1 MQNATPVNS
10 ARSAGARR
18 TLLADYG
25 PTYGA
30 LAALI
35 LLILANAVFTP
46 NFADVNNLRNILLQV
61 APTVLVAVGMTLVI
75 ATGGIDL
82 SVGSVMAIAAALAA
96 ITLVSGV
103 SLAVLLAWAILI
115 GLSFLWG
122 VNRFV
127 KYGIIALQLL
137 LLRELV
143 LGAFD
148 PGARLSTLND
158 MMVVKGVVAS
168 VFVALIISLGVGFV
182 NGALISGFRIQ
193 PIIVTLALLITGRGV
208 AQVISRGGQII
219 LIDNQNFMSL
229 GKGFVGPVP
238 MSVVVMLLVVVVAL
252 FVMRATSFGRYVV
265 AVGGNEAAARLA
277 GVKVHRTKIMVYAL
291 SGLLAGLAGLIEAAK
306 AEASDATKV
315 GLYIELDAIAA
326 VVVGGTPLTG
336 GRITV
341 VGTLIGALIMQV
353 ITTSFNML
361 GIGFAWSLVLK
372 AAIILVAVYIQRP
385 RVA

>member
-1 MQNATPVNS
+1 MQNATPADS
-10 ARSAGARR
+10 SAGATKAATTTR

-30 LAALI
+30 LAALV
-35 LLILANAVFTP
+35 LLVLANALLTP
-46 NFADVNNLRNILLQV
+46 NFADPNNFRNILLQV

-96 ITLVSGV
+96 TNLERG
-103 SLAVLLAWAILI
+103 LLPAVLL
-115 GLSFLWG
+115 GL
-122 VNRFV
+122 V
-127 KYGIIALQLL
+127 A
-137 LLRELV
+137 
-143 LGAFD
+143 AF
-148 PGARLSTLND
+148 A
-158 MMVVKGVVAS
+158 
-168 VFVALIISLGVGFV
+168 VGCL

-219 LIDNQNFMSL
+219 LINNQTFMSL

-238 MSVVVMLLVVVVAL
+238 MSVLVMLLVVAAAI
-252 FVMRATSFGRYVV
+252 FVMRATAFGRYVV
-265 AVGGNEAAARLA
+265 AVGGNEAAARLS
-277 GVKVHRTKIMVYAL
+277 GIRVHRTKIAVYAL

-336 GRITV
+336 GRVTV

-372 AAIILVAVYIQRP
+372 AAIIIVAVYIQRP
-385 RVA
+385 KVA

>member
-1 MQNATPVNS
+1 MQNATPINN
-10 ARSAGARR
+10 AGRGGGVR

-35 LLILANAVFTP
+35 LLVLVNAVFTP

-61 APTVLVAVGMTLVI
+61 APTVLVAIGMTLVI

-82 SVGSVMAIAAALAA
+82 SVGSVMALAAALAA
-96 ITLVSGV
+96 TNLERGLVPAVFIGLAAA
-103 SLAVLLAWAILI
+103 LAVGCL
-115 GLSFLWG
+115 
-122 VNRFV
+122 
-127 KYGIIALQLL
+127 
-137 LLRELV
+137 
-143 LGAFD
+143 
-148 PGARLSTLND
+148 
-158 MMVVKGVVAS
+158 
-168 VFVALIISLGVGFV
+168 

-219 LIDNQNFMSL
+219 LIENQQFMSL

-238 MSVVVMLLVVVVAL
+238 VSVVVMLVVVAAAI

-265 AVGGNEAAARLA
+265 AVGGNEAAARLS
-277 GVKVHRTKIMVYAL
+277 GIKVHRTKIMVYAL

-306 AEASDATKV
+306 SQASDATKV

-326 VVVGGTPLTG
+326 VVVGGTALTG
-336 GRITV
+336 GRATV
-341 VGTLIGALIMQV
+341 GGTLIGALIMQV
-353 ITTSFNML
+353 ITTSFNIL
-361 GIGFAWSLVLK
+361 GVGFAWSLVLK
-372 AAIILVAVYIQRP
+372 AAIILLAVYIQRP
-385 RVA
+385 RKA